1 MAERADADVIEAELA
16 AYYDAEAADRASRAL
31 DPSRVAARSRFLERL
46 GASEALAGPVLEVG
60 VGPGRD
66 AGALVAAGLDLVGV
80 DLSIEHAKRAA
91 AAGAAAL
98 VATGRALP
106 FVDAAFRA
114 LWSMSTLMHIPDS
127 AIAGVLT
134 EVRRVLAPG
143 AIAAIG
149 VWGGP
154 NVEERSDQDRFDPP
168 RFFSRRTDDRWRTML
183 GVVGEVQRFERW
195 GEDRDDF
202 WYQFA
207 FVVRDARGG

>member
-16 AYYDAEAADRASRAL
+16 AYYDAEASDRASRAL
-31 DPSRVAARSRFLERL
+31 DPPRVEARSRFLERL
-46 GASEALAGPVLEVG
+46 GALASLPGPVLEVG

-66 AGALVAAGLDLVGV
+66 AGAFVAAGLELVGV
-80 DLSIEHAKRAA
+80 DLSIEHAKHAT

-106 FVDAAFRA
+106 FVDGAFRA
-114 LWSMSTLMHIPDS
+114 LWSMSTLMHVPDT
-127 AIAGVLT
+127 AIGGVLA

-143 AIAAIG
+143 AVAAIG

-168 RFFSRRTDDRWRTML
+168 RFFSRRTDDRWRAML
-183 GVVGEVQRFERW
+183 ATVGEVERFERW

-207 FVVRDARGG
+207 VVVRDAHGG